1 MKALIFDLNGVIIES
16 TDTNAQIYAKIFEPY
31 GQQTV
36 QKVVEHYKQFGGIP
50 RQKRIEIYLRQFANV
65 EPTQEL
71 INQLSEKFSQL
82 YFESLKHA
90 QFVDGV
96 FEFMQHTGKKYDK
109 FLSSGAPEQDLPKI
123 LQILGLEQFFIKSY
137 GAPQKKSE
145 HIAQILKTYKY
156 PKDQV
161 AFIGDSPKD
170 REAAREN
177 GIIFIARPRG
187 LKSLENEKY
196 KINDFYDLARLL
208 ESIEHQQQT
217 TGNQL

>member
-1 MKALIFDLNGVIIES
+1 MAMKALIFDLNGVIIES
-16 TDTNAQIYAKIFEPY
+16 TGTNAQIYAQIFEPF
-31 GQQTV
+31 GQQV
-36 QKVVEHYKQFGGIP
+36 VRQVVEHYKQFGGIP
-50 RQKRIEIYLRQFANV
+50 RQKRIELYLREFAKV

-71 INQLSEKFSQL
+71 IDLLSEKFSKL

-90 QFVDGV
+90 RFVNGV

-109 FLSSGAPEQDLPKI
+109 FLSSGAPQKDLPKI
-123 LQILGLEQFFIKSY
+123 LQILGLEQFFIQSF

-156 PKDQV
+156 PKHQV

-196 KINDFYDLARLL
+196 KINDFFDLARLL
-208 ESIEHQQQT
+208 ERFENHH
-217 TGNQL
+217 